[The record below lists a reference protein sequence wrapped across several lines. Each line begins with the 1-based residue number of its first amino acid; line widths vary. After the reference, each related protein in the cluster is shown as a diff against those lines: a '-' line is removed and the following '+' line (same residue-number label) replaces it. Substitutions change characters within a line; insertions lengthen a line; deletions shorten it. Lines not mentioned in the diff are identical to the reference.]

1 MRRRLTQSAQSASS
15 AAEDWLAQLGMELP
29 GSPRGD
35 VPTLPDDLTELTD
48 ATLMEVFGEFTE
60 WANYAN
66 GRRSALEIDEA
77 DAQAALDIATARATV
92 AGWDDNGDT
101 KSDKR
106 VTIAKARRD
115 TDTEVQKAAEEYRK
129 VHAKRK
135 MVTAMCDIFERN
147 AALISRELSR
157 RIGSGDVERRS
168 ARWRA

>member
-1 MRRRLTQSAQSASS
+1 MKRRLTQSARSASS
-15 AAEDWLAQLGMELP
+15 DAEDWLAQLGMELP
-29 GSPRGD
+29 GSPKTD
-35 VPTLPDDLTELTD
+35 VPTLPDDLTEISD
-48 ATLMEVFGEFTE
+48 ADLMEVFSEFTE

-77 DAQAALDIATARATV
+77 DAQAQLDIANARAV
-92 AGWDDNGDT
+92 VSGWDDNDG

-106 VTIAKARRD
+106 VTIAKARREI
-115 TDTEVQKAAEEYRK
+115 DTEVQQASERYRK
-129 VHAKRK
+129 VHAKKK